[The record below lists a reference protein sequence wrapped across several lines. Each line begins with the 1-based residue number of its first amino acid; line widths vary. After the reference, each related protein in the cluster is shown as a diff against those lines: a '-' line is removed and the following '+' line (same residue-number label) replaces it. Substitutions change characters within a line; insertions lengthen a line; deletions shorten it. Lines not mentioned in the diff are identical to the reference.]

1 VIYHPSLVCVS
12 QRNCL
17 ARQQQSRVHLCTIA
31 ALNSRVFALRLK
43 RREAKTSHSISS
55 ANCQHDVDETLTF
68 DCSGRIAT
76 RHDACVHVIDSRVQW
91 RSQRPALG
99 TRALRRSRM
108 SSGRMDPPCR
118 RCVHVE
124 MLACRT
130 GARPCPRSMPC
141 TKPI

>member
-17 ARQQQSRVHLCTIA
+17 ARQQQSRVRLCTIA

-76 RHDACVHVIDSRVQW
+76 RHARAC
-91 RSQRPALG
+91 
-99 TRALRRSRM
+99 M
-108 SSGRMDPPCR
+108 SSIP
-118 RCVHVE
+118 
-124 MLACRT
+124 ACN
-130 GARPCPRSMPC
+130 GEVNGQHSAPGLCAGPG
-141 TKPI
+141 